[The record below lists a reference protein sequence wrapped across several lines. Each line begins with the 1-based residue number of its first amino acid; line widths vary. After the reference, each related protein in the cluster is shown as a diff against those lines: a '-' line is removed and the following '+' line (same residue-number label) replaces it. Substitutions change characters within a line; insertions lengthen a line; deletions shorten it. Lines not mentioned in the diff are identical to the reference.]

1 MFFHIPFGTACVSC
15 GKTNCDLR
23 AGGHRAR
30 NQLDRNIEPLSKTI
44 PRHCLQSTC
53 TQCFV
58 IIDAREARE
67 CRLTVDFYAKRL
79 SCGIPEIIG
88 GRCGIRHNLSRR
100 LHIFRRQA
108 ERNFS
113 AVTVESGQAEQLC
126 GDFTAELDIGIGREI
141 DRGCA
146 IHLYGQI
153 DDTDIA
159 LTVLCGKAYRNDIAR
174 FLRAV
179 VKGCR
184 NIQRFAEG
192 IDRARYAKQF
202 GADRIALLNPRNRLI
217 IRDFRQTVYLYILNL
232 LFRNIA
238 GRIDGLNDDRN
249 QISGSIVLFFD
260 KYSNFCRLVKAIQTV
275 RREQFCIQRIGEIEV
290 ILSGIVFQRGRAVNL
305 DVRNRLGCGFAVTRR
320 HQADCYCRTGDE
332 FGTCRYCNLNLFSVR
347 VEADSIKQRSIQDI
361 IDADSRLCFVI
372 LQIVEI
378 ICDPL
383 CIQCEIRIWHR
394 GRIVRLRIR
403 LVKIPACECI
413 AVSCRHILRQIQTRT
428 V

>member
-1 MFFHIPFGTACVSC
+1 MHNISAVGIGQLYGGHIVHFDAGNYFARFRIARLVSRYDNNILYLPGDQIAAVRTANGKSAGFAEGIGRACVKFLTSARKFNAVRHAGGIIQTNIFGVVYADLFFHKPLGTACVSC
-15 GKTNCDLR
+15 GKTDCDLR
-23 AGGHRAR
+23 AGSHRAG
-30 NQLDRNIEPLSKTI
+30 NQLDRNAETLSKAVL
-44 PRHCLQSTC
+44 RHCLQRTC
-53 TQCFV
+53 TQRFV

-67 CRLTVDFYAKRL
+67 CRLTVDFYDKRL
-79 SCGIPEIIG
+79 SCGIPEIID
-88 GRCGIRHNLSRR
+88 GRCGIHHNLSRR

-108 ERNFS
+108 ERNLS

-141 DRGCA
+141 DHGCA
-146 IHLYGQI
+146 IYLYGQI

-159 LTVLCGKAYRNDIAR
+159 FAVLCGKSYRNDIAR

-249 QISGSIVLFFD
+249 QISGNIVLLFD
-260 KYSNFCRLVKAIQTV
+260 KYPNFCRLVKAIQTV
-275 RREQFCIQRIGEIEV
+275 RREQLCIQRIGEIEV

-305 DVRNRLGCGFAVTRR
+305 DVRNRL
-320 HQADCYCRTGDE
+320 CRSLSV
-332 FGTCRYCNLNLFSVR
+332 TCRR
-347 VEADSIKQRSIQDI
+347 
-361 IDADSRLCFVI
+361 
-372 LQIVEI
+372 
-378 ICDPL
+378 
-383 CIQCEIRIWHR
+383 
-394 GRIVRLRIR
+394 
-403 LVKIPACECI
+403 
-413 AVSCRHILRQIQTRT
+413 
-428 V
+428 